1 MSEALAI
8 RSEILKLARLLERD
22 PESLSYLEQVPA
34 EDIRAV
40 RELATERMFD
50 AGGGVLSRIA
60 LASKVIPTG
69 LMATLTQRTFGPML
83 TARIAGEV
91 DPSRAVEVAAKLPPP
106 FLADVAIELDPRRAE
121 TMIGQ
126 LPATLLSVVTAE
138 LIRREEYVTLGRFVG
153 HITPDALRAALDSMT
168 DSDLLAVA
176 FVLEEKSALDGLVD
190 ELGLERLEG
199 VLAAAAAEGQW
210 PEALDLFA
218 NLSGERAE
226 LIARATAGAEA
237 QVLESLFAAA
247 DEHELW
253 GVLLPMLELLGPEDR
268 ARMEA
273 RLPEAVQPSASE
285 VRSKP

>member
-60 LASKVIPTG
+60 LASKVIPIG

-126 LPATLLSVVTAE
+126 LPATLLSTVTAE
-138 LIRREEYVTLGRFVG
+138 LIRRGEYVTLGRFVG
-153 HITPDALRAALDSMT
+153 HITPDALRAALESMT
-168 DSDLLAVA
+168 NSDLLAVA
-176 FVLEEKSALDGLVD
+176 FVLEDKSALDGLVD
-190 ELGLERLEG
+190 ELALERLEG
-199 VLAAAAAEGQW
+199 VLAAAAGEGQW

-226 LIARATAGAEA
+226 LIARATVGAEP
-237 QVLESLFAAA
+237 QVLESLFVAA

-253 GVLLPMLELLGPEDR
+253 GVLLPMLELLRPEDR
-268 ARMEA
+268 MRLEA
-273 RLPEAVQPSASE
+273 RLPEGVQPSASE